1 MINMNIAQVS
11 TGISQ
16 ANIASEISMKVAKV
30 GMNLAQ
36 QTGNQIMEMV
46 KGMEMSINANLGS
59 KIDVR
64 V

>member
-1 MINMNIAQVS
+1 MNIAQVS
-11 TGISQ
+11 RGMNQYNLSSQ
-16 ANIASEISMKVAKV
+16 VSMKVAKV

-46 KGMEMSINANLGS
+46 KGLEMSMNSNLGS

>member
-11 TGISQ
+11 TGMSQ
-16 ANIASEISMKVAKV
+16 VNVASEISMKVAKV

>member
-1 MINMNIAQVS
+1 MNIAQVS

-16 ANIASEISMKVAKV
+16 ANVASEISMKVAKV

-59 KIDVR
+59 KIDAR